1 MHVKIGELAAFSP
14 LTQAAAFEGE
24 ETVYIKEAPRFMI
37 GSKEYGPFKDVEA
50 ALPTPAALLLMCKGK
65 AYPVTR

>member
-1 MHVKIGELAAFSP
+1 LATFSP

-37 GSKEYGPFKDVEA
+37 GSKGYGPFENVEV

-65 AYPVTR
+65 AYPVAK